1 MMQALEFVCKF
12 VVVNAQ
18 AMKNGR
24 IEVAHVHRIFYYVVA
39 IVISLAIGGSR
50 AHASTGHPDGKTAR
64 VMVAAI
70 VFLAQPALAV
80 YGPPEFARPDD
91 ERVIE

>member
-1 MMQALEFVCKF
+1 MIQALEFVSKF

-18 AMKNGR
+18 AMKDGR
-24 IEVAHVHRIFYYVVA
+24 IEVAHVHWIFYYVVT
-39 IVISLAIGGSR
+39 IVISLAIGGSP
-50 AHASTGHPDGKTAR
+50 AHAGTGHPGGKTAW

-91 ERVIE
+91 QRVIE